1 MYILDTLIKADKVE
15 SLLCVFNEVEDK
27 RKKINSITYPLGM
40 LLLCI
45 VIAMMANHTTS
56 RPIEK
61 YLNSNLEELKVYGI
75 YFVSKEGKYCMPSK
89 SKINELLNVVECN
102 DLIDKSI
109 KWITSSVY
117 ETEGI
122 GGVDNK
128 EIIASVDGKCISPDR
143 VNRYNSK
150 QNSTFVATTFDH
162 KNKVMLGC
170 VFYQGK
176 KSSETQAVK
185 QLLLNPLISC
195 FTADCLHT
203 TKDNLTSLN
212 TRGKKYV
219 FAIKFNT
226 KKLLNSLIQVI
237 SSQSILESKSQ
248 LGFVTDKSIVFNN
261 CDKTK
266 REITVY
272 NLNLNY
278 NDKYL
283 KKYENCGIK
292 YLIVV
297 RRTSIKTGKTSLFY
311 YITNSE
317 YSPWKLARIIRDHWC
332 IENNLHWDKDVIFKE
347 SKNSSTNLNSQ
358 VNRSTLISLI
368 ISAFRINTSNSVNE
382 NISLMSNRI
391 HLSLS
396 VLGF

>member
-15 SLLCVFNEVEDK
+15 SLLGFFNEVEDK
-27 RKKINSITYPLGM
+27 RKKINSITYPQGM

-61 YLNSNLEELKVYGI
+61 YLKSNLEELKVYGI
-75 YFVSKEGKYCMPSK
+75 YFVSREGNYCMPCK
-89 SKINELLNVVECN
+89 SNINNIFNEVECN

-109 KWITSSVY
+109 KWITSL
-117 ETEGI
+117 
-122 GGVDNK
+122 VDGK
-128 EIIASVDGKCISPDR
+128 DEEIIASVDGKCISPDR

-150 QNSTFVATTFDH
+150 QNSMFVATTFDH

-176 KSSETQAVK
+176 KSSETQAVN

-226 KKLLNSLIQVI
+226 KKLLNSLIEVI
-237 SSQSILESKSQ
+237 TSKSK

-272 NLNLNY
+272 NLFLDY
-278 NDKYL
+278 NDTYL
-283 KKYENCGIK
+283 KKYKDCGIK
-292 YLIVV
+292 SLIVV

-311 YITNSE
+311 YITNSK
-317 YSPWKLARIIRDHWC
+317 YSPWKLAKIIRNHWC

-347 SKNSSTNLNSQ
+347 SNNSSTNLNSQ

-368 ISAFRINTSNSVNE
+368 ISAFRINTSHSVNE
-382 NISLMSNRI
+382 NINLMSNRM

>member
-15 SLLCVFNEVEDK
+15 SLLGFFNEVEDK
-27 RKKINSITYPLGM
+27 RKKVNSITYPLGM
-40 LLLCI
+40 LILCI

-61 YLNSNLEELKVYGI
+61 YLKSNLEELKEYGI
-75 YFVSKEGKYCMPSK
+75 YFVSKAGLFCMPSK
-89 SKINELLNVVECN
+89 SKINEVLNVVECN

-109 KWITSSVY
+109 KWITSC
-117 ETEGI
+117 
-122 GGVDNK
+122 VDDHEDGK
-128 EIIASVDGKCISPDR
+128 VCEIIASVDGKCISADR
-143 VNRYNSK
+143 INRYNSK

-212 TRGKKYV
+212 TRDKKYI

-226 KKLLNSLIQVI
+226 KKLLNSLIEVI
-237 SSQSILESKSQ
+237 SGESEFETKSQ

-272 NLNLNY
+272 KLCLDY
-278 NDKYL
+278 NDNYL
-283 KKYENCGIK
+283 KKYKDCGIK
-292 YLIVV
+292 SLIVV

-311 YITNSE
+311 YITNSN
-317 YSPWKLARIIRDHWC
+317 YSPWKISRIIRDHWC

-347 SKNSSTNLNSQ
+347 SKNLAINLNSQ

-368 ISAFRINTSNSVNE
+368 ISAFRINTSHSVNE
-382 NISLMSNRI
+382 NISLMSNRM